1 MMVALIGADRVNL
14 LGESFDFF
22 IFTPFILLALFFNV
36 LIFLFYLNKLNFK
49 WLKSSSTI
57 LIIYI
62 LSIIVSIFFSI
73 DFYVSIKRFV
83 LLLFILLT
91 IILIL
96 SYYSK
101 KQIIEILIKA
111 SIIGSLIFYVFNFIL
126 AINWFTYYEISSS
139 IINFDPDGYCNINEY
154 PARWNEKHWVFRAR
168 DNNYKK
174 NAKPLSDF
182 KNIDNNIY
190 VLDKKL
196 PYTLVF
202 TETGRWS
209 CSVKN
214 TDISFP
220 YVERLKKL
228 NANLILIKQ
237 SYKDAI
243 MQAGEFGI
251 NNMQLPEL
259 AEYIKTLIPNT
270 KKYVFYG
277 ERYNYF
283 TSLYFAS
290 KIENSDCVSCIF
302 YTKYESFVIGPPLLR
317 IVKKEDKIP
326 INLIQCIKDMQGTLH
341 VRLAPYNEPSME
353 EVLNLHGHLN
363 SKLNVTIFSLKDLLR
378 WNKFAHNYLF
388 RGCNNLFPLFA
399 SPVFKDWSLNRYLA
413 LPDH

>member
-1 MMVALIGADRVNL
+1 MDNFHALEFINKNYKSYQKNSLIKEKDFDVIYVQGRCKIVFNTDQFVQIRPVYSGNKVYITSNTF
-14 LGESFDFF
+14 SFIPREHDLTNTTYCLPGNFEF
-22 IFTPFILLALFFNV
+22 INNECNEFG
-36 LIFLFYLNKLNFK
+36 IFLITYSPNDTGFN
-49 WLKSSSTI
+49 
-57 LIIYI
+57 
-62 LSIIVSIFFSI
+62 I
-73 DFYVSIKRFV
+73 D
-83 LLLFILLT
+83 
-91 IILIL
+91 
-96 SYYSK
+96 
-101 KQIIEILIKA
+101 
-111 SIIGSLIFYVFNFIL
+111 
-126 AINWFTYYEISSS
+126 
-139 IINFDPDGYCNINEY
+139 EY
-154 PARWNEKHWVFRAR
+154 PERWNEKHWVFRTR
-168 DNNYKK
+168 DNISAK
-174 NAKPLSDF
+174 NAKPLQDF

-209 CSVKN
+209 SSVKN
-214 TDISFP
+214 TDVSFP

-341 VRLAPYNEPSME
+341 VRLAPYNEPSMA
-353 EVLNLHGHLN
+353 EVLNLHGNLN
-363 SKLNVTIFSLKDLLR
+363 SKLNVTIFSLKDVLR
-378 WNKFAHNYLF
+378 WNKFTHRYLF
-388 RGCNNLFPLFA
+388 QGCNNLFPLFA
-399 SPVFKDWSLNRYLA
+399 SPVFKDWSLNRYLT
-413 LPDH
+413 LPD

>member
-1 MMVALIGADRVNL
+1 MDHFHALEFINKNYKSYQKNSLIKEKDFDVIYVQGRCKIVFNTDQFVQIRPVYSGNKVHITSNTF
-14 LGESFDFF
+14 SFIPREHDLTNTTYCLPGNFEF
-22 IFTPFILLALFFNV
+22 INDECNEFG
-36 LIFLFYLNKLNFK
+36 IFLITYSPNDTGFN
-49 WLKSSSTI
+49 
-57 LIIYI
+57 
-62 LSIIVSIFFSI
+62 I
-73 DFYVSIKRFV
+73 D
-83 LLLFILLT
+83 
-91 IILIL
+91 
-96 SYYSK
+96 
-101 KQIIEILIKA
+101 
-111 SIIGSLIFYVFNFIL
+111 
-126 AINWFTYYEISSS
+126 
-139 IINFDPDGYCNINEY
+139 EY
-154 PARWNEKHWVFRAR
+154 PERWNEKHWVFRTR
-168 DNNYKK
+168 DNISAK
-174 NAKPLSDF
+174 NAKPLQDF

-209 CSVKN
+209 SSVKN
-214 TDISFP
+214 TDVSFP

-302 YTKYESFVIGPPLLR
+302 YTKYESFVIGPPVLR

-341 VRLAPYNEPSME
+341 VRLAPYNEPSMA
-353 EVLNLHGHLN
+353 EVLNLHGNLN
-363 SKLNVTIFSLKDLLR
+363 SKLNVTIFSLKDVLR
-378 WNKFAHNYLF
+378 WNKFTHRYLF
-388 RGCNNLFPLFA
+388 QGCNNLFPLFA
-399 SPVFKDWSLNRYLA
+399 SPVFKDWSLNRYLT
-413 LPDH
+413 LPD

>member
-1 MMVALIGADRVNL
+1 MDHFHALA
-14 LGESFDFF
+14 
-22 IFTPFILLALFFNV
+22 FFNKRYKSFQKNTLV
-36 LIFLFYLNKLNFK
+36 HDEKSGIHFIYVQGKCRVEFDTDQFVYIKPVYSGNKVHITSDNFSFIPREHDLTNTTFCLPGKFEFVNDEHNDFGIF
-49 WLKSSSTI
+49 
-57 LIIYI
+57 
-62 LSIIVSIFFSI
+62 V
-73 DFYVSIKRFV
+73 
-83 LLLFILLT
+83 
-91 IILIL
+91 
-96 SYYSK
+96 
-101 KQIIEILIKA
+101 
-111 SIIGSLIFYVFNFIL
+111 
-126 AINWFTYYEISSS
+126 
-139 IINFDPDGYCNINEY
+139 INFDPDGYCNINEY
-154 PARWNEKHWVFRAR
+154 PARWNEKHWVFRTR

-259 AEYIKTLIPNT
+259 ADYIKTLIPNT

-302 YTKYESFVIGPPLLR
+302 YTKYENIKIGPPLLHL
-317 IVKKEDKIP
+317 VKRKNYNP
-326 INLIQCIKDMQGTLH
+326 INLMQCLKDMQGTLH
-341 VRLAPYNEPSME
+341 IRLAPYNDPSMA
-353 EVLNLHGHLN
+353 EVLDLHGDFCN
-363 SKLNVTIFSLKDLLR
+363 KLNVHIFSLKELNC
-378 WNKFAHNYLF
+378 WNKFTNKYIF
-388 RGCNNLFPLFA
+388 EGCNNLFPLFA

>member
-1 MMVALIGADRVNL
+1 MDHFHALEFINKNYKSYQKNSLIKEKDFDVIYVQGRCKIVFNTDQFVQIRPVYSGNKVYITSNTF
-14 LGESFDFF
+14 SFIPREHDLTNTTYCLPGNFEF
-22 IFTPFILLALFFNV
+22 INNECNEFG
-36 LIFLFYLNKLNFK
+36 IFLITYSPNDTGFN
-49 WLKSSSTI
+49 
-57 LIIYI
+57 
-62 LSIIVSIFFSI
+62 I
-73 DFYVSIKRFV
+73 D
-83 LLLFILLT
+83 
-91 IILIL
+91 
-96 SYYSK
+96 
-101 KQIIEILIKA
+101 
-111 SIIGSLIFYVFNFIL
+111 
-126 AINWFTYYEISSS
+126 
-139 IINFDPDGYCNINEY
+139 EY
-154 PARWNEKHWVFRAR
+154 PERWNEKHWVFRTR
-168 DNNYKK
+168 DNISAK
-174 NAKPLSDF
+174 NAKPLQDF

-209 CSVKN
+209 SSVKN
-214 TDISFP
+214 TDVSFP

-341 VRLAPYNEPSME
+341 VRLAPYNEPSMA
-353 EVLNLHGHLN
+353 EVLNLHGNLN
-363 SKLNVTIFSLKDLLR
+363 SKLNVTIFSLKDVLR
-378 WNKFAHNYLF
+378 WNKFTHRYLF
-388 RGCNNLFPLFA
+388 QGCNNLFPLFA
-399 SPVFKDWSLNRYLA
+399 SPVFKDWSLNRYLT
-413 LPDH
+413 LPD

>member
-1 MMVALIGADRVNL
+1 MDHFHILEFINKRYKSYHKNSLEKEKNFDVIYVQGKCDIDFNIDQFVQIHPVYSGNKIHITSDTF
-14 LGESFDFF
+14 SFIPREHDLTNTTYCLPGN
-22 IFTPFILLALFFNV
+22 FTFSNNEYNEFG
-36 LIFLFYLNKLNFK
+36 IFLINY
-49 WLKSSSTI
+49 SSKDT
-57 LIIYI
+57 
-62 LSIIVSIFFSI
+62 
-73 DFYVSIKRFV
+73 
-83 LLLFILLT
+83 
-91 IILIL
+91 
-96 SYYSK
+96 
-101 KQIIEILIKA
+101 
-111 SIIGSLIFYVFNFIL
+111 GFNIH
-126 AINWFTYYEISSS
+126 
-139 IINFDPDGYCNINEY
+139 EY
-154 PARWNEKHWVFRAR
+154 PERWNEKHWVFRTR
-168 DNNYKK
+168 DNNSAK
-174 NAKPLSDF
+174 NAKPLQDF

-214 TDISFP
+214 TNVSFP

-251 NNMQLPEL
+251 NNMELSEL

-277 ERYNYF
+277 EGYNYF

-302 YTKYESFVIGPPLLR
+302 YRTYENFLPAQPLLHM
-317 IVKKEDKIP
+317 VKKRDKIP
-326 INLIQCIKDMQGTLH
+326 INLIQCIKDMQGMLH
-341 VRLAPYNEPSME
+341 IRLAPYNEPSME
-353 EVLNLHGHLN
+353 EILTLHGHLN

-378 WNKFAHNYLF
+378 WNRLTQRHIFQ
-388 RGCNNLFPLFA
+388 GCGNLFPLFA
-399 SPVFKDWSLNRYLA
+399 SPAFKDWSLNRYLA
-413 LPDH
+413 LPD

>member
-1 MMVALIGADRVNL
+1 MDHFHILEFINKRYKSYHKNSLEKEKNFDVIYVQGKCDIDFNIDQFVQIHPVYSGNKIHITSDTF
-14 LGESFDFF
+14 SFIPREHDLTNTTYCLPGN
-22 IFTPFILLALFFNV
+22 FTFSNNEYNEFG
-36 LIFLFYLNKLNFK
+36 IFLINY
-49 WLKSSSTI
+49 SSKDT
-57 LIIYI
+57 
-62 LSIIVSIFFSI
+62 
-73 DFYVSIKRFV
+73 
-83 LLLFILLT
+83 
-91 IILIL
+91 
-96 SYYSK
+96 
-101 KQIIEILIKA
+101 
-111 SIIGSLIFYVFNFIL
+111 GFNIH
-126 AINWFTYYEISSS
+126 
-139 IINFDPDGYCNINEY
+139 EY
-154 PARWNEKHWVFRAR
+154 PERWNEKHWVFRTR
-168 DNNYKK
+168 DNNSAK
-174 NAKPLSDF
+174 NAKPLQDF

-196 PYTLVF
+196 PYTLIF

-214 TDISFP
+214 TNVSFP

-302 YTKYESFVIGPPLLR
+302 YTKYENIQIGPPLLR
-317 IVKKEDKIP
+317 MVKKEDKIP

-353 EVLNLHGHLN
+353 EALALHGHLN
-363 SKLNVTIFSLKDLLR
+363 SKLNVVIFSLKDLLR
-378 WNKFAHNYLF
+378 WNKFTHRHLF
-388 RGCNNLFPLFA
+388 QGCNNLFPLFA

-413 LPDH
+413 LPDY